1 MGGCIEVT
9 ERGVRASTIFGYV
22 WRKLSRSPRKSIM
35 DVNQLVSIRFQPS
48 TSNLYSNA
56 SFHGSY
62 CFQPWARNKFNCC
75 LRCMFYN
82 GYIDIVGFC
91 IILIPYFYSMI
102 TDTFLEQLM
111 KTKFLF
117 IARFLEYSF
126 IISVDYSYSSDITFK
141 NLQDIKSF

>member
-1 MGGCIEVT
+1 
-9 ERGVRASTIFGYV
+9 
-22 WRKLSRSPRKSIM
+22 
-35 DVNQLVSIRFQPS
+35 
-48 TSNLYSNA
+48 
-56 SFHGSY
+56 
-62 CFQPWARNKFNCC
+62 
-75 LRCMFYN
+75 MFYN

-91 IILIPYFYSMI
+91 IILITYFYSMI

-141 NLQDIKSF
+141 NLPDIKSFKKR